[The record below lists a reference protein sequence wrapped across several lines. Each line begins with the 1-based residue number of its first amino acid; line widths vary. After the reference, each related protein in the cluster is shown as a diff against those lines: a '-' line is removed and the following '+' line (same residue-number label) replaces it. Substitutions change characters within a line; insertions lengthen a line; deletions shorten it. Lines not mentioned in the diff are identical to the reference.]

1 MEEKARFDPS
11 KFLKP
16 LKGGQYLEVKWRLVW
31 LRTEFPEAR
40 IETELVQF
48 ASDYAVFKAT
58 IELPNGAKATGW
70 GMDRKSD
77 FEDYVERAETR
88 ALGRA
93 LAALGFGTQFAPEI
107 SEGDHIAD
115 SPVERA
121 RGRSYGSYRS

>member
-1 MEEKARFDPS
+1 MEERTKFDPS
-11 KFLKP
+11 KYLKP
-16 LKGGQYLEVKWRLVW
+16 LKGGYYLEVKYRLLW
-31 LRTEFPEAR
+31 LRTEYPEAR
-40 IETELVQF
+40 IETELKEF
-48 ASDYAVFKAT
+48 GPDFAVFKAT
-58 IELPNGAKATGW
+58 VELPNGAKATGW

-77 FEDYVERAETR
+77 FDDFLERSETR

-115 SPVERA
+115 SPIERV